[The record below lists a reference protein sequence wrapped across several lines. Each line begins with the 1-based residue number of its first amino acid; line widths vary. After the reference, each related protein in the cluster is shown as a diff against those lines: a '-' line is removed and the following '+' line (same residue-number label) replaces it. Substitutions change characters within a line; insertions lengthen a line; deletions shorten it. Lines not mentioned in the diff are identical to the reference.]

1 MALLLRLGAAAVIAM
16 LTATVKLA
24 EQSGVSLPEI
34 LFWRQMPTV
43 PILLFWLAASGGLS
57 RLLTHRI
64 GAHAKRAILGL
75 ASMSCNFGAVILLPL
90 AEATTLVFTSSIF
103 AVILSAVLLKE
114 NVGIYRW
121 TAVTLGFLGVVVI
134 ARPGSGEIPML
145 GSIVALSAAFMIAL
159 ISIQIR
165 DLGRTEE
172 PITVVF
178 YFSLFSLPILGAI
191 LPFVYQPHSA
201 YQWMLLGAI
210 SLLGLLVQ
218 LLLTASLRFGVV
230 ASVMVMDYTS
240 LLWATLLG
248 WSLFDHLPPATTWL
262 GAPLVVLAGLV
273 IAWREHQ
280 LAIASRGSAPI
291 G

>member
-34 LFWRQMPTV
+34 LFWRQAPTV
-43 PILLFWLAASGGLS
+43 PILLLWLAASGGLS

-114 NVGIYRW
+114 DVGIYRW

-134 ARPGSGEIPML
+134 ARPGSGEIPLL
-145 GSIVALSAAFMIAL
+145 GAAIALSAAFMIAL

-191 LPFVYQPHSA
+191 LPFVYQTHSA

-273 IAWREHQ
+273 IAWREHR